1 MPSTPPRSVQP
12 QSDEIP
18 QTLTDRVLARV
29 TDARLAVQRR
39 AKASRPKAKRH
50 RRAVPNGSTAPG
62 PQTPE
67 QAQESES
74 LRRVFRDLGIS
85 YRQYRRETGEPVAPA
100 LREAAYRFRADP
112 SLTSLVSVAVF
123 LDELDILTW

>member
-1 MPSTPPRSVQP
+1 MPRNLSRPSESHPEGVP
-12 QSDEIP
+12 QS
-18 QTLTDRVLARV
+18 LTDRVLARV
-29 TDARLAVQRR
+29 THARLAVDRR
-39 AKASRPKAKRH
+39 AKATRPKAKR
-50 RRAVPNGSTAPG
+50 RRHAVPASSAAAS

-67 QAQESES
+67 QASDSES
-74 LRRVFRDLGIS
+74 LRRVFRDLGTS